1 MKNFYQTVKQPLITE
16 KSTLVREANGTYCFK
31 VHVNANK
38 HEIAK
43 AIEKL
48 FEKDKVKVAEVRTAV
63 VRGKVKRMGRFWGK
77 RANWKKAWVRLAP
90 DSGDI
95 EFFEAS

>member
-1 MKNFYQTVKQPLITE
+1 MITE

-31 VHVNANK
+31 VHVDANK
-38 HEIAK
+38 REIAW

-48 FEKDKVKVAEVRTAV
+48 FEKEKVKVAEVRTSV
-63 VRGKVKRMGRFWGK
+63 VRGKVKRMGRFLGK

-90 DSGDI
+90 DSGEI